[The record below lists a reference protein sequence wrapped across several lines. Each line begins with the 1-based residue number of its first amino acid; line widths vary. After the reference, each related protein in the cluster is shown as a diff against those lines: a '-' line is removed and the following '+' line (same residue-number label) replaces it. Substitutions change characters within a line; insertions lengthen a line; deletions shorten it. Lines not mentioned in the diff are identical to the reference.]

1 MLLAFIVAANSTTSE
16 DWIMFKPICFA
27 LVTLTI
33 GAAVSTAS
41 AQSWPTRPV
50 TMVVPFAAGSSSD
63 TAGRVLAIGISEAL
77 GQQVI
82 IENVGGGGG
91 MTGTARVAKAAPDGY
106 QFVFASVDSMAI
118 VPTMHKQPLYN
129 SVTDF
134 TAGGLVV
141 EQPIV
146 LITRKDL
153 PVNSLQEFVA
163 FAKANHGTMQFG
175 SSGVGSGSHFSCAKL
190 NAAIGIEPTHVPYRG
205 SGLAMQDLIAGR
217 IDYFCALGAAAMGP
231 LEAGNAKAMAL
242 LTSERS
248 PLFPTLQTSKE
259 QGIGGIDSY
268 FWTAF
273 FFPKDTPDAIVQK
286 LYEATN
292 QSLKSPTTIDRLKRA
307 GVAPIAPE
315 LRTPA
320 YLKTFIGTEV
330 DNWAATIKASGV
342 TIE

>member
-1 MLLAFIVAANSTTSE
+1 MLNSRR
-16 DWIMFKPICFA
+16 FA
-27 LVTLTI
+27 LAALSALATIVTV
-33 GAAVSTAS
+33 GAVS
-41 AQSWPTRPV
+41 AQNWPTRPV
-50 TMVVPFAAGSSSD
+50 TMVVPYAAGSSSD
-63 TAGRVLAIGISEAL
+63 IAGRILAIGLSEAL

-134 TAGGLVV
+134 TAAGLVV
-141 EQPIV
+141 DQPIV
-146 LITRKDL
+146 LITRKDF
-153 PVNSLQEFVA
+153 PANTLQEFVA
-163 FAKANHGTMQFG
+163 YAKANHGKMQFG

-190 NAAIGIEPTHVPYRG
+190 NKVLGIEPTHVPYRG

-217 IDYFCALGAAAMGP
+217 LDYFCAFGAAAMGP

-248 PLFPTLQTSKE
+248 ALFPKLLTSKE
-259 QGIGGIDSY
+259 QGIAGVESY
-268 FWTAF
+268 VWTAF
-273 FFPKDTPDAIVQK
+273 FFPKDTPDAIIQK
-286 LYEATN
+286 LYSATT
-292 QSLKSPTTIDRLKRA
+292 QTLKSPTTVERLKKA

-315 LRTPA
+315 LRSPA
-320 YLKTFIGTEV
+320 YLKTFIKTEV
-330 DNWAATIKASGV
+330 DTWAAMIKASGV
-342 TIE
+342 AIE

>member
-1 MLLAFIVAANSTTSE
+1 MFNPKRFMLAACPALAVIVAVGS
-16 DWIMFKPICFA
+16 
-27 LVTLTI
+27 
-33 GAAVSTAS
+33 AS

-63 TAGRVLAIGISEAL
+63 TAGRVLAVGLSEAL

-153 PVNSLQEFVA
+153 PVNTLQEFVA
-163 FAKANHGTMQFG
+163 YAKANQGKMQFG

-205 SGLAMQDLIAGR
+205 SGLAMQDLVAGR

-231 LEAGNAKAMAL
+231 LEAGNAKAMGL

-248 PLFPTLQTSKE
+248 ALFPTLQTSKE
-259 QGIGGIDSY
+259 QGLPGIDSY

-273 FFPKDTPDAIVQK
+273 FFPKGTPDAIVQK
-286 LYEATN
+286 LYDATN
-292 QSLKSPTTIDRLKRA
+292 QALSSPTTVERLKKA
-307 GVAPIAPE
+307 GVAPIAPQ

-320 YLKTFIGTEV
+320 YLKTFIGAEV
-330 DNWAATIKASGV
+330 DSWAATIKASGV

>member
-1 MLLAFIVAANSTTSE
+1 
-16 DWIMFKPICFA
+16 MFNPNRFA
-27 LVTLTI
+27 LVAFSALATI
-33 GAAVSTAS
+33 AAACPAS

-63 TAGRVLAIGISEAL
+63 TAGRVLAVGLSEAL

-82 IENVGGGGG
+82 IENIGGGGG
-91 MTGTARVAKAAPDGY
+91 MTGTARVAKAPPDGY

-153 PVNSLQEFVA
+153 PVNTLQEFVA
-163 FAKANHGTMQFG
+163 YAKANHDKMQFG

-190 NAAIGIEPTHVPYRG
+190 NTALGIEPTHVPYRG

-231 LEAGNAKAMAL
+231 LEGGNAKAMAL

-248 PLFPTLQTSKE
+248 ALFPTLETSKE
-259 QGIGGIDSY
+259 QGLPGIDSY

-286 LYEATN
+286 LYDATN
-292 QSLKSPTTIDRLKRA
+292 QTLKSPTTVDRLKRA

-320 YLKTFIGTEV
+320 YLKTFIGAEV

>member
-1 MLLAFIVAANSTTSE
+1 MSNAKRFALAALASLVAA
-16 DWIMFKPICFA
+16 
-27 LVTLTI
+27 
-33 GAAVSTAS
+33 GAAS
-41 AQSWPTRPV
+41 AESWPTRPV

-63 TAGRVLAIGISEAL
+63 TAGRILAVGLSEAL

-82 IENVGGGGG
+82 IENLGGGGG

-118 VPTMHKQPLYN
+118 VPTMHKKPLYN

-134 TAGGLVV
+134 TPAGLVV
-141 EQPIV
+141 DQPIV

-153 PVNSLQEFVA
+153 PVNTLQEFVA
-163 FAKANHGTMQFG
+163 YAKANHKQMQFG
-175 SSGVGSGSHFSCAKL
+175 SSGIGSGSHFSCAKL
-190 NAAIGIEPTHVPYRG
+190 NAALGIDPTHVPYRG

-217 IDYFCALGAAAMGP
+217 IDYFCAFGAAAMGP
-231 LEAGNAKAMAL
+231 MEAGNAKGIAL

-248 PLFPTLQTSKE
+248 ALFPTLQTSKE
-259 QGIGGIDSY
+259 QGIGGVESY
-268 FWTAF
+268 VWTAF

-286 LYEATN
+286 LYEATSQTL
-292 QSLKSPTTIDRLKRA
+292 QSATTIERLKKA

-315 LRTPA
+315 LRSPA

-330 DNWAATIKASGV
+330 DNWAAMIKASGV
-342 TIE
+342 TID